1 MTSADLLDRAGPGA
15 SGQPP
20 RGLWHHRDF
29 RRLWAG
35 QTVSLLGSRVTELA
49 LPVTAIVLLDA
60 GPAQLGLL
68 NSAQYLPVLCV
79 TLFAGV
85 LADRVRRRPLLIA
98 ANLGRAAILTAVPLL
113 AWLGGLGV
121 WALCAVAFATGVL
134 TALFDVAYQAYV
146 PSLVAK
152 ERLVEGNSK
161 LQASRSVAET
171 AGQGLGGT
179 LIQVLTAPVAI
190 LVDCLGYLFSA
201 AMLLR
206 IRTPEQPPARPEG
219 TRPSV
224 RREIVAGLRMTL
236 NSRLLRVIM
245 VHASLYNLLWDVVL
259 VVFPLYGIRELHLG
273 PAGLGVI
280 IAAGSVG
287 AFGGA
292 LSAGR
297 LGERLGVGRAMVTGM
312 LVASA
317 ATLLLPLAPGS
328 TTGQVLL
335 GAGYVLNGFGIAV
348 FNIHSITLR
357 QATVP
362 PELIGRVSAT
372 FRFLTWA
379 VIPLG
384 GLLGGLLAA
393 AAGPRAALAL
403 TAGGLTAAALVF
415 LCSRSAM
422 RS

>member
-1 MTSADLLDRAGPGA
+1 MSSSELLDRAGQQAPE
-15 SGQPP
+15 PP

-49 LPVTAIVLLDA
+49 LPVAAIVLLDA

-98 ANLGRAAILTAVPLL
+98 ANLGRASILTAVPLL

-152 ERLVEGNSK
+152 EQLVEGNSK

-190 LVDCLGYLFSA
+190 LVDCLGYLFAA

-206 IRTPEQPPARPEG
+206 IRTPETRPARPDG
-219 TRPSV
+219 ARPSI
-224 RREIVAGLRMTL
+224 RKEIAAGLRMTL
-236 NSRLLRVIM
+236 HSRLLRVIM
-245 VHASLYNLLWDVVL
+245 LHASLYNLLWDVVL

-280 IAAGSVG
+280 IAVGSLG
-287 AFGGA
+287 AFAGA

-297 LGERLGVGRAMVTGM
+297 LGARLGVGRTMVFGM
-312 LVASA
+312 VVASA
-317 ATLLLPLAPGS
+317 STLLLPLAPASGS
-328 TTGQVLL
+328 GHLLL
-335 GAGYVLNGFGIAV
+335 GVGYVLNGFGIAI

-362 PELIGRVSAT
+362 AELIGRVSAT

-384 GLLGGLLAA
+384 GLLGGLLASA
-393 AAGPRAALAL
+393 VGPRAALAV
-403 TAGGLTAAALVF
+403 TAGGLTAGALAF
-415 LCSRSAM
+415 LCSRTAV

>member
-1 MTSADLLDRAGPGA
+1 MSSSELLDRAGRQAPE
-15 SGQPP
+15 PP

-98 ANLGRAAILTAVPLL
+98 ANLGRASILTAVPLL

-152 ERLVEGNSK
+152 EQLVEGNSK
-161 LQASRSVAET
+161 LQGSRSVAET

-190 LVDCLGYLFSA
+190 LVDCLGYLFGA
-201 AMLLR
+201 VMLLR
-206 IRTPEQPPARPEG
+206 IRTPE
-219 TRPSV
+219 TRPVRPDGARASV
-224 RREIVAGLRMTL
+224 RKEIAAGLRMTL
-236 NSRLLRVIM
+236 HSRLLRVIM
-245 VHASLYNLLWDVVL
+245 LHASLYNLLWDVVL

-280 IAAGSVG
+280 IAVGSLG

-297 LGERLGVGRAMVTGM
+297 LGARLGVGRTMVLGM
-312 LVASA
+312 VVASA
-317 ATLLLPLAPGS
+317 STLLLPLAPASG
-328 TTGQVLL
+328 GGHLLL

-362 PELIGRVSAT
+362 AELIGRVSAT

-384 GLLGGLLAA
+384 GLLGGLLASA
-393 AAGPRAALAL
+393 VGPRAALAV

-415 LCSRSAM
+415 LCSRTAV